1 MTDPVLRLEDIRLS
15 VEPGGFC
22 RTRVMV
28 SNPGTIVEGFR
39 LDVLGD
45 GPSQWAQVVPAEI
58 QVYPGQEG
66 SAEVMIS
73 PPGGTAT
80 SSGTVPFAVRAV
92 STVPS
97 GASAVVEGDL
107 DVGQVFGLQAK
118 ITPATSSGRWSGRH
132 LVQLENWGNAP
143 ARLYLSAA
151 DPDEKLGFLV
161 SPEVIDLAIGKS
173 GSAAV
178 LVRTR
183 KPFLRGGQARLPF
196 RVIGSPDAPDAAPTG
211 PVSPIPDPKRVSL
224 DAAFVQRPILS
235 RWVVAAAV
243 VVVAAVAAA
252 VVWAVRSAPASA
264 PTALG
269 TGNLVTPVIAAKA
282 RDAHSVGLTWQSQAG
297 VDSYKLFTL
306 TQDGLTSGVVSV
318 DGTLD
323 SYLVGNLQPGAQYC
337 FQLQAI
343 RGTQSSLASQTQC
356 AATASEP
363 SPSPSVTAT
372 ASASTSGPSSTSP
385 SGSTSAAS
393 SPPSSGPPST
403 SAPPSTGPLSNTA
416 PQSPGVSGNG
426 TSGGASTSAAGSS
439 PAVSSP
445 GSPSSGTSSPGSQTV
460 SSPGA
465 TGSPSGTVSGTVAP
479 TTTLATFTPDQWV
492 DVVGTWPIDDVSALD
507 RAEQW
512 ARDLTAAGIP
522 AQVLLDSSYP
532 DLQLIPGVPP
542 AKHSYMVYLGP
553 FPSQAQAQQTCQAHA
568 DIPVCLPVR
577 PSPNGR

>member
-1 MTDPVLRLEDIRLS
+1 MTDPVLRLEDTRLS
-15 VEPGGFC
+15 VEPGGFA
-22 RTRVMV
+22 RTRVVV

-39 LDVLGD
+39 LEVLGD
-45 GPSQWAQVVPAEI
+45 GPAQWAQVVPADI

-66 SAEVMIS
+66 SAEIMLS

-107 DVGQVFGLQAK
+107 EIGQIAGLQAK
-118 ITPATSSGRWSGRH
+118 ISPATSSGRWRGRH
-132 LVQLENWGNAP
+132 LVELGNWGNAP

-151 DPDEKLGFLV
+151 DPDEKLAFLI
-161 SPEVIDLAIGKS
+161 SPEVVDLAIGKS
-173 GSAAV
+173 ASAAV

-183 KPFLRGGQARLPF
+183 KPFLRGGQSRLPF
-196 RVIGSPDAPDAAPTG
+196 RVVGSPEPPDATPTG

-235 RWVVAAAV
+235 RWVVMAAV
-243 VVVAAVAAA
+243 LVVVAVAAA
-252 VVWAVRSAPASA
+252 VVLAVRSAPAPASA
-264 PTALG
+264 ALG

-282 RDAHSVGLTWQSQAG
+282 RDAHSVGLTWQSQPG

-318 DGTLD
+318 DGTRD
-323 SYLVGNLQPGAQYC
+323 SYLVGDLTPGAQYC

-343 RGTQSSLASQTQC
+343 RGTQSSLASVTQC

-363 SPSPSVTAT
+363 SPSPSL
-372 ASASTSGPSSTSP
+372 TSGSPSATLTPTSPASSVPSST
-385 SGSTSAAS
+385 AS
-393 SPPSSGPPST
+393 
-403 SAPPSTGPLSNTA
+403 SAPPSTAATGTTA
-416 PQSPGVSGNG
+416 PASSGGSGSSQTGSPGQVSTGA
-426 TSGGASTSAAGSS
+426 TSGGGSSSGGPSSASATGSSVGSTAASAGSS
-439 PAVSSP
+439 A
-445 GSPSSGTSSPGSQTV
+445 GTGT
-460 SSPGA
+460 
-465 TGSPSGTVSGTVAP
+465 PSGTASGTASP
-479 TTTLATFTPDQWV
+479 TTALAKFTPDQWV
-492 DVVGTWPIDDVSALD
+492 AVVGTWPIDDVNALD

-512 ARDLTAAGIP
+512 ARDLTTAGIP
-522 AQVLLDSSYP
+522 AQVLLDSAYP

-553 FPSQAQAQQTCQAHA
+553 FGSQAAAQQACQAHP